1 MGGFGV
7 VDAVTWQALGLA
19 LTIVGLLVSAVVWRR
34 RGPTPGIRAVAW
46 SLLPLA
52 AGLTGVLQLLW
63 RMGSLIAGWAVH
75 VILSPVVWLGIAVA
89 GLAVVLFGT
98 TGVLRAKGVGRRA
111 RGRSKAVEPKPPA
124 TLGSGKGAAVAQHD
138 DQHDG
143 QAGDTDDDMADVEAI
158 LKRHGIS

>member
-1 MGGFGV
+1 VGGFSV

-52 AGLTGVLQLLW
+52 AGLTGTLQLLW
-63 RMGSLIAGWAVH
+63 RIGTLIGGWALRV
-75 VILSPVVWLGIAVA
+75 VLSPVVWLGVA
-89 GLAVVLFGT
+89 LAGVSLVLFVV
-98 TGVLRAKGVGRRA
+98 TGVLRAKGVGRRRR
-111 RGRSKAVEPKPPA
+111 RGTALKQQPAQQPAAGLMRSKTAS
-124 TLGSGKGAAVAQHD
+124 TAAP
-138 DQHDG
+138 G
-143 QAGDTDDDMADVEAI
+143 EDDDMADVEAI

>member
-1 MGGFGV
+1 VGGFGV
-7 VDAVTWQALGLA
+7 VDAITWPALGLA

-63 RMGSLIAGWAVH
+63 RIGSLVAGWAVH

-111 RGRSKAVEPKPPA
+111 RSKSKAVEPKPST
-124 TLGSGKGAAVAQHD
+124 TLGSGKGAAPARHGD
-138 DQHDG
+138 LAGETD
-143 QAGDTDDDMADVEAI
+143 GDTDDDMADVEAI